1 MLPHKTTLELL
12 PTVAFLLNWIAIAA
26 RSKPDTRSYKGQQC
40 PQKYHT
46 VAGECHYEALKNK
59 QYKQGLWRKGLIM
72 KFILPLCL
80 VLWSQC
86 CTLMLDSNDEGVIKC
101 TVRSHICLML
111 LLLLKLKWEYLHKNR
126 KDRWHIIYMIKW
138 MMMEEEISPPH
149 GGEKKCNGYTPW
161 LRLSKSNYIII
172 APLSLRK
179 KLAR

>member
-1 MLPHKTTLELL
+1 MSNSLPSKIQNWSEGASLQNSNQQVHPSTMLPHKTTLELL

-126 KDRWHIIYMIKW
+126 KDRWHIIYDKMDDDGRRD
-138 MMMEEEISPPH
+138 IS
-149 GGEKKCNGYTPW
+149 TTQW
-161 LRLSKSNYIII
+161 
-172 APLSLRK
+172 RK
-179 KLAR
+179 EV